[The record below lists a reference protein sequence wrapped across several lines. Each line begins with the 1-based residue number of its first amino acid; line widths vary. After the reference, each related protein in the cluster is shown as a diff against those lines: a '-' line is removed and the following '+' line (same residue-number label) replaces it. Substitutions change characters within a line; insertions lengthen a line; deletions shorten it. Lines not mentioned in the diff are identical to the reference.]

1 MKKTTKGIRKI
12 MEYYDELKA
21 LFESEDGV
29 LFKPKPKRNIQTSDD
44 RLLEAFN
51 KINDFIRNNEQLP
64 NSQSSDTNEAVLGIK
79 LDTIKV
85 DDKKSE
91 YLREFDEFGILEF
104 EKAPDSLEELFNSS
118 GDIFDRNGIFD
129 TSNLPRAKITDKNV
143 GEIAKRKRVDN
154 FTEFKDIFD
163 DANNKLATKEK
174 TLKRFNSV
182 TDIRLHGLYV
192 VDGMMCYVESIGE
205 AKEVFGRKKER
216 LRVIY
221 ANGVESNVYLRTLA
235 SQLYEDGGYMVV
247 DRDCNEDVDISEKT
261 VGHIYIL
268 ESLSED
274 SNITTIKD
282 LYKIGVTTGSV
293 SNRIKNARKD
303 PTYLMAPVKIVEDFR
318 LTGSYNPQKVEAL
331 IHRVF
336 AEAKIDMTII
346 DDKGNPYTPNEW
358 YSIPL
363 KVIVEA
369 IDMINDEKI
378 SEYYYDSDS
387 QTMVRRD

>member
-1 MKKTTKGIRKI
+1 
-12 MEYYDELKA
+12 MEYYDELRA
-21 LFESEDGV
+21 LFESEDGA
-29 LFKPKPKRNIQTSDD
+29 LFKLKPKRNIQTSDD

-64 NSQSSDTNEAVLGIK
+64 NSQSSDINEAVLGTE

-118 GDIFDRNGIFD
+118 GDIFDKDGIFD

-174 TLKRFNSV
+174 ILKKFNSV

-192 VDGMMCYVESIGE
+192 VGGMMCYVESIGE

-235 SQLYEDGGYMVV
+235 SQLYDDGGYMVV
-247 DRDCNEDVDISEKT
+247 DRDYNEDVDTSEKT

-274 SNITTIKD
+274 SSITTIKD

-293 SNRIKNARKD
+293 SDRIKNARKD
-303 PTYLMAPVKIVEDFR
+303 PTYLKAPVKIVEDFR

-346 DDKGNPYTPNEW
+346 DDEGIPYTPNEW
-358 YSIPL
+358 YSVPL
-363 KVIVEA
+363 QVIVEA
-369 IDMINDEKI
+369 IDMINNKEI
-378 SEYYYDSDS
+378 SEYYYDSDN

>member
-1 MKKTTKGIRKI
+1 
-12 MEYYDELKA
+12 MEYYDELRA
-21 LFESEDGV
+21 LFESEDGA
-29 LFKPKPKRNIQTSDD
+29 LFKLKPKRNIQTSDD

-51 KINDFIRNNEQLP
+51 KINDFIRNNERLP
-64 NSQSSDTNEAVLGIK
+64 NSQSSDINEAVLGTE

-118 GDIFDRNGIFD
+118 GDIFDKDGIFD

-154 FTEFKDIFD
+154 FTEFKDVFD

-174 TLKRFNSV
+174 ILKEFNSV

-192 VDGMMCYVESIGE
+192 VGGMMCYVESIGE

-235 SQLYEDGGYMVV
+235 SQLYDGGGYMVV
-247 DRDCNEDVDISEKT
+247 DRDYNEDVDTSEKT

-274 SNITTIKD
+274 SSVTTIKD

-331 IHRVF
+331 IHRFF

-346 DDKGNPYTPNEW
+346 DDEGIPYTPNEW
-358 YSIPL
+358 YSVPL
-363 KVIVEA
+363 QVIVEA
-369 IDMINDEKI
+369 IDMINNKEI
-378 SEYYYDSDS
+378 SEYYYDSDN
-387 QTMVRRD
+387 QTMVRRN

>member
-1 MKKTTKGIRKI
+1 
-12 MEYYDELKA
+12 MEYYDELRA
-21 LFESEDGV
+21 LFESEDGA
-29 LFKPKPKRNIQTSDD
+29 LFKLKPKRNIQTSDD

-51 KINDFIRNNEQLP
+51 KINDFIRNNERLP
-64 NSQSSDTNEAVLGIK
+64 NSQSSDINEAVLGTE

-118 GDIFDRNGIFD
+118 GDIFDKDGIFD

-174 TLKRFNSV
+174 ILKEFNSV

-192 VDGMMCYVESIGE
+192 VGGMMCYVESIGE

-235 SQLYEDGGYMVV
+235 SQLYEDGGYMIV

-274 SNITTIKD
+274 PNVTTIKD

-346 DDKGNPYTPNEW
+346 DNEGNPYTPNEW
-358 YSIPL
+358 YSVPL
-363 KVIVEA
+363 QVIIEA
-369 IDMINDEKI
+369 IDMINDKEI
-378 SEYYYDSDS
+378 SKYYYDSDS
-387 QTMVRRD
+387 QAMVRRD

>member
-1 MKKTTKGIRKI
+1 
-12 MEYYDELKA
+12 MEYYDELRA
-21 LFESEDGV
+21 LFESEDGA
-29 LFKPKPKRNIQTSDD
+29 LFKLKPKRNIQTSDD

-51 KINDFIRNNEQLP
+51 KINDFIRNNERLP
-64 NSQSSDTNEAVLGIK
+64 NSQSSDINEAVLGTE

-118 GDIFDRNGIFD
+118 GDIFDKDGIFD

-174 TLKRFNSV
+174 ILKRFNSV

-192 VDGMMCYVESIGE
+192 VGGMMCYVESIGE

-235 SQLYEDGGYMVV
+235 SQLYEDGGYMIV

-274 SNITTIKD
+274 PNVTTIKD

-293 SNRIKNARKD
+293 PNRIKNARKD

-346 DDKGNPYTPNEW
+346 DNEGNPYTPNEW
-358 YSIPL
+358 YSVPL
-363 KVIVEA
+363 QVIIEA
-369 IDMINDEKI
+369 IDMINDKEI
-378 SEYYYDSDS
+378 SKYYYDSDS
-387 QTMVRRD
+387 QAMVRRD

>member
-1 MKKTTKGIRKI
+1 
-12 MEYYDELKA
+12 MEYYDELRA
-21 LFESEDGV
+21 LFESEDGA
-29 LFKPKPKRNIQTSDD
+29 LFKLKPKRNIQTSDD

-51 KINDFIRNNEQLP
+51 KINDFIRNNERLP
-64 NSQSSDTNEAVLGIK
+64 NSQSSDINEAVLGTE

-118 GDIFDRNGIFD
+118 GDIFDKDGIFD

-174 TLKRFNSV
+174 ILKEFNSV

-192 VDGMMCYVESIGE
+192 VGGMMCYVESIGE

-235 SQLYEDGGYMVV
+235 SQLYDGGGYMVV
-247 DRDCNEDVDISEKT
+247 DRDYNEDVDTSEKT

-274 SNITTIKD
+274 SSVTTIKD

-331 IHRVF
+331 IHRFF

-346 DDKGNPYTPNEW
+346 DDEGIPYTPNEW
-358 YSIPL
+358 YSVPL
-363 KVIVEA
+363 QVIVEA
-369 IDMINDEKI
+369 IDMINNKEI
-378 SEYYYDSDS
+378 SEYYYDSDN
-387 QTMVRRD
+387 QTMVRRN

>member
-1 MKKTTKGIRKI
+1 
-12 MEYYDELKA
+12 MEYYDELRA
-21 LFESEDGV
+21 LFESEDGA
-29 LFKPKPKRNIQTSDD
+29 LFKLKPKRNIQTSDD

-51 KINDFIRNNEQLP
+51 KINDFIRNNERLP
-64 NSQSSDTNEAVLGIK
+64 NSQSSDINEAVLGTE

-118 GDIFDRNGIFD
+118 GDIFDKDGIFD

-174 TLKRFNSV
+174 ILKEFNSV

-192 VDGMMCYVESIGE
+192 VGGMMCYVESIGE

-235 SQLYEDGGYMVV
+235 SQLYDDGGYMVV
-247 DRDCNEDVDISEKT
+247 DRDYNEDVDTSEKT

-274 SNITTIKD
+274 PNVTTIKD

-346 DDKGNPYTPNEW
+346 DDEGVPYTPNEW
-358 YSIPL
+358 YSVPL
-363 KVIVEA
+363 QVIVEA
-369 IDMINDEKI
+369 IDMINNKEI
-378 SEYYYDSDS
+378 SEYYYDSDN

>member
-1 MKKTTKGIRKI
+1 
-12 MEYYDELKA
+12 MEYYDELRA
-21 LFESEDGV
+21 LFESEDGA
-29 LFKPKPKRNIQTSDD
+29 LFKLKPKRNIQTSDD

-64 NSQSSDTNEAVLGIK
+64 KSQSSDINEAVLGTE

-118 GDIFDRNGIFD
+118 GDIFDKDGIFD

-174 TLKRFNSV
+174 ILKKFNSV

-192 VDGMMCYVESIGE
+192 VGGMMCYVESIGE

-235 SQLYEDGGYMVV
+235 SQLYDDGGYMVV
-247 DRDCNEDVDISEKT
+247 DRDYNEDVDTSEKT

-274 SNITTIKD
+274 SSITTIKD

-293 SNRIKNARKD
+293 SDRIKNARKD
-303 PTYLMAPVKIVEDFR
+303 PTYLKAPVKIVEDFR

-346 DDKGNPYTPNEW
+346 DDEGIPYTPNEW
-358 YSIPL
+358 YSVPL
-363 KVIVEA
+363 QVIVEA
-369 IDMINDEKI
+369 IDMINNKEI
-378 SEYYYDSDS
+378 SEYYYDSDN

>member
-1 MKKTTKGIRKI
+1 
-12 MEYYDELKA
+12 MEYYDELRA
-21 LFESEDGV
+21 LFESEDGA
-29 LFKPKPKRNIQTSDD
+29 LFKLKPKRKIQTSDD

-51 KINDFIRNNEQLP
+51 KINDFIRNNERLP
-64 NSQSSDTNEAVLGIK
+64 NSQSSDINEAVLGTE

-118 GDIFDRNGIFD
+118 GDIFDKDGIFD

-174 TLKRFNSV
+174 TLKEFNSV

-192 VDGMMCYVESIGE
+192 VGGMMCYVESIGE

-235 SQLYEDGGYMVV
+235 SQLYDDGGYMVV
-247 DRDCNEDVDISEKT
+247 DRDYNEDVDTSEKT

-274 SNITTIKD
+274 PNVTTIKD

-303 PTYLMAPVKIVEDFR
+303 PTYLRAPVKIVEDFR

-331 IHRVF
+331 IHRFF

-346 DDKGNPYTPNEW
+346 DDEGIPYTPNEW
-358 YSIPL
+358 YSVPL
-363 KVIVEA
+363 QVIVEA
-369 IDMINDEKI
+369 IDMINNKEI
-378 SEYYYDSDS
+378 SEYYYDSDN

>member
-1 MKKTTKGIRKI
+1 
-12 MEYYDELKA
+12 MEYYDELRA
-21 LFESEDGV
+21 LFESEDGA
-29 LFKPKPKRNIQTSDD
+29 LFKLKPKRNIQTSDD

-51 KINDFIRNNEQLP
+51 KINDFIRNNERLP
-64 NSQSSDTNEAVLGIK
+64 NSQSSDINEAVLGTE

-118 GDIFDRNGIFD
+118 GDIFDKDGIFD

-174 TLKRFNSV
+174 TLKEFNSV

-192 VDGMMCYVESIGE
+192 VGGMMCYVESIGE

-235 SQLYEDGGYMVV
+235 SQLYDDGGYMVV
-247 DRDCNEDVDISEKT
+247 DRDYNEDVDTSEKT

-274 SNITTIKD
+274 PNVTTIKD

-303 PTYLMAPVKIVEDFR
+303 PTYLRAPVKIVEDFR

-331 IHRVF
+331 IHRFF

-346 DDKGNPYTPNEW
+346 DDEGIPYTPNEW
-358 YSIPL
+358 YSVPL
-363 KVIVEA
+363 QVIVEA
-369 IDMINDEKI
+369 IDMINNKEI
-378 SEYYYDSDS
+378 SEYYYDSDN

>member
-1 MKKTTKGIRKI
+1 
-12 MEYYDELKA
+12 MEYYDELRA
-21 LFESEDGV
+21 LFESEDGA
-29 LFKPKPKRNIQTSDD
+29 LFKLKPKRNIQTSDD

-51 KINDFIRNNEQLP
+51 KINDFIRNNERLP
-64 NSQSSDTNEAVLGIK
+64 NSQSSDINEAVLGTE

-118 GDIFDRNGIFD
+118 GDIFDKDGIFD

-174 TLKRFNSV
+174 ILKRFNSV

-192 VDGMMCYVESIGE
+192 VGGMMCYVESIGE

-235 SQLYEDGGYMVV
+235 SQLYEDGGYMIV

-274 SNITTIKD
+274 PNVTTIKD

-346 DDKGNPYTPNEW
+346 DNEGNPYTPNEW
-358 YSIPL
+358 YSVPL
-363 KVIVEA
+363 QVIIEA
-369 IDMINDEKI
+369 IDMINDKEI
-378 SEYYYDSDS
+378 SKYYYDSDS

>member
-1 MKKTTKGIRKI
+1 M
-12 MEYYDELKA
+12 
-21 LFESEDGV
+21 
-29 LFKPKPKRNIQTSDD
+29 
-44 RLLEAFN
+44 
-51 KINDFIRNNEQLP
+51 P
-64 NSQSSDTNEAVLGIK
+64 NSQSSDINEAVLGTE

-118 GDIFDRNGIFD
+118 GDIFDKDGIFD

-174 TLKRFNSV
+174 ILKRFNSV

-192 VDGMMCYVESIGE
+192 VGGMMCYVESIGE

-235 SQLYEDGGYMVV
+235 SQLYEDGGYMIV

-274 SNITTIKD
+274 PNVTTIKD

-293 SNRIKNARKD
+293 PNRIKNARKD

-346 DDKGNPYTPNEW
+346 DNEGNPYTPNEW
-358 YSIPL
+358 YSVPL
-363 KVIVEA
+363 QVIIEA
-369 IDMINDEKI
+369 IDMINDKEI
-378 SEYYYDSDS
+378 SKYYYDSDS
-387 QTMVRRD
+387 QAMVRRD

>member
-1 MKKTTKGIRKI
+1 
-12 MEYYDELKA
+12 MEYYDELRA
-21 LFESEDGV
+21 LFESEDGA
-29 LFKPKPKRNIQTSDD
+29 LFKLKPKRNIQTSDD

-51 KINDFIRNNEQLP
+51 KINDFIRNNERLP
-64 NSQSSDTNEAVLGIK
+64 NSQSSDINEAVLGTE

-91 YLREFDEFGILEF
+91 YLRGFDEFGILEF

-118 GDIFDRNGIFD
+118 GDIFDKDGIFD

-174 TLKRFNSV
+174 ILKRFNSV

-192 VDGMMCYVESIGE
+192 VGGMMCYVESIGE

-235 SQLYEDGGYMVV
+235 SQLYDDGGFMVV
-247 DRDCNEDVDISEKT
+247 DRDYNEDVDISEKT

-274 SNITTIKD
+274 PNVTTIKD

-346 DDKGNPYTPNEW
+346 DNEGNPYTPNEW
-358 YSIPL
+358 YSVPL
-363 KVIVEA
+363 QVIIEA
-369 IDMINDEKI
+369 IDMINDKEI
-378 SEYYYDSDS
+378 SKYYYDSDS
-387 QTMVRRD
+387 QAMVRRD

>member
-1 MKKTTKGIRKI
+1 M
-12 MEYYDELKA
+12 
-21 LFESEDGV
+21 
-29 LFKPKPKRNIQTSDD
+29 
-44 RLLEAFN
+44 
-51 KINDFIRNNEQLP
+51 
-64 NSQSSDTNEAVLGIK
+64 
-79 LDTIKV
+79 
-85 DDKKSE
+85 
-91 YLREFDEFGILEF
+91 
-104 EKAPDSLEELFNSS
+104 EELFNSS
-118 GDIFDRNGIFD
+118 GDIFDKDGIFD
-129 TSNLPRAKITDKNV
+129 TSNLPRAKITDRNV

-174 TLKRFNSV
+174 ILKRFNSV
-182 TDIRLHGLYV
+182 IDIRLHGLYV
-192 VDGMMCYVESIGE
+192 IGGMMCYMESIGE

-247 DRDCNEDVDISEKT
+247 DRDCNEGVDISEKT

-274 SNITTIKD
+274 SNVTTIKD
-282 LYKIGVTTGSV
+282 LYKIGVT
-293 SNRIKNARKD
+293 
-303 PTYLMAPVKIVEDFR
+303 
-318 LTGSYNPQKVEAL
+318 TGSYNPQKVEAL

-346 DDKGNPYTPNEW
+346 DDEGNPYTLNEW
-358 YSIPL
+358 YSVPL
-363 KVIVEA
+363 QVIVEA
-369 IDMINDEKI
+369 IDMINDKEI

-387 QTMVRRD
+387 QTMVRRY

>member
-1 MKKTTKGIRKI
+1 
-12 MEYYDELKA
+12 MEYYDELRA
-21 LFESEDGV
+21 LFESEDGA
-29 LFKPKPKRNIQTSDD
+29 LFKLKPKRNIQTSDD

-51 KINDFIRNNEQLP
+51 KINDFIRNNERLP
-64 NSQSSDTNEAVLGIK
+64 NSQSSDINEAVLGTE

-118 GDIFDRNGIFD
+118 GDIFDKDGIFD

-174 TLKRFNSV
+174 ILKRFNSV

-192 VDGMMCYVESIGE
+192 VGGMMCYVESIGE

-235 SQLYEDGGYMVV
+235 SQLYEDGGYMIV

-274 SNITTIKD
+274 PNVTTIKD

-346 DDKGNPYTPNEW
+346 DNEGNPYTPNEW
-358 YSIPL
+358 YSVPL
-363 KVIVEA
+363 QVIIEA
-369 IDMINDEKI
+369 IDMINDKEI
-378 SEYYYDSDS
+378 SKYYYDSDS
-387 QTMVRRD
+387 QAMVRRD

>member
-1 MKKTTKGIRKI
+1 
-12 MEYYDELKA
+12 MEYYDELRA
-21 LFESEDGV
+21 LFESEDGA
-29 LFKPKPKRNIQTSDD
+29 LFKLKPKRNIQTSDD

-64 NSQSSDTNEAVLGIK
+64 KSQSSDINEGVLGTE

-118 GDIFDRNGIFD
+118 GDIFDKDGIFD

-174 TLKRFNSV
+174 ILKKFNSV

-192 VDGMMCYVESIGE
+192 VGGMMCYVESIGE

-235 SQLYEDGGYMVV
+235 SQLYDDGGYMVV
-247 DRDCNEDVDISEKT
+247 DRDYNEDVDTSEKT

-274 SNITTIKD
+274 SSITTIKD

-293 SNRIKNARKD
+293 SDRIKNARKD
-303 PTYLMAPVKIVEDFR
+303 PTYLKAPVKIVEDFR

-346 DDKGNPYTPNEW
+346 DDEGIPYTPNEW
-358 YSIPL
+358 YSVPL
-363 KVIVEA
+363 QVIVEA
-369 IDMINDEKI
+369 IDMINNKEI
-378 SEYYYDSDS
+378 SEYYYDSDN

>member
-1 MKKTTKGIRKI
+1 
-12 MEYYDELKA
+12 MEYYDELRA
-21 LFESEDGV
+21 LFESEDGA
-29 LFKPKPKRNIQTSDD
+29 LFKLKPKRNIQTSDD

-51 KINDFIRNNEQLP
+51 KINDFIRNNERLP
-64 NSQSSDTNEAVLGIK
+64 NSQSSDINEAVLGTE

-118 GDIFDRNGIFD
+118 GDIFDKDGIFD

-174 TLKRFNSV
+174 ILKRFNSV

-192 VDGMMCYVESIGE
+192 VGGMMCYVESIGE

-235 SQLYEDGGYMVV
+235 SQLYDDGGYMVV
-247 DRDCNEDVDISEKT
+247 DRDYNEDVDTSEKT

-274 SNITTIKD
+274 SSVTTIKD

-346 DDKGNPYTPNEW
+346 DDEGIPYTPNEW
-358 YSIPL
+358 YSVPL
-363 KVIVEA
+363 QVIVEA
-369 IDMINDEKI
+369 IDMINNKEI
-378 SEYYYDSDS
+378 SEYYYDSDN